1 MKKHL
6 VAIALSAALIPGLAS
21 GVDDVSPDTQY
32 SAVLSGGAT
41 TVFERGRNA
50 FLLPADNLSIERQDD
65 FFVGRAFFRLPW
77 VTAPASTKAR
87 DGLGPLFNG
96 KTCLS
101 CHARN
106 GRGRA
111 PISKDEPFQSA
122 LIRLSIPPTTPQQ
135 YDIAQRL
142 GAVPE
147 PNYGDQLQ
155 LHANPGIKPEASA
168 QSVFINY
175 TEISG
180 QFNDGEPYT
189 LLKPQLTLEQGAYGK
204 FDDGLM
210 TSVRVAPLMV
220 GLGLL
225 EAIPEADILKRADPD
240 DDDKDGVSGRPNRV
254 WDVAREEVVL
264 GRFGLKANQ
273 PTVKQQSAA
282 AFSADLGITSTL
294 FPEQSCTEKQ
304 VECLQARHGGEPE
317 ISAELME
324 KVTFYVS
331 VLAVPARRDVEDKQ
345 VLLGEKLFRKSGC
358 MACHVGEYKTGESKK
373 YPELSRQTIH
383 PYTDLLLHDMGEGLA
398 DGRSDFEASGREW
411 RTPPLW
417 GIGLVEKVNGHS
429 RFLHDGRARNLLEAV
444 LWHGGEGESA
454 KQQVLALNKRERH
467 ALVAFL
473 NSL

>member
-1 MKKHL
+1 MKKHR
-6 VAIALSAALIPGLAS
+6 VATVLSFALIPGLTS
-21 GVDDVSPDTQY
+21 GVDGATDQSQH
-32 SAVLSGGAT
+32 SAALSGGAT
-41 TVFERGRNA
+41 TVFERRRNA

-77 VTAPASTKAR
+77 VTAPALTKAR

-101 CHARN
+101 CHVRN
-106 GRGRA
+106 GRGHA
-111 PISKDEPFQSA
+111 PINKDEPFQSA
-122 LIRLSIPPTTPQQ
+122 LIRLSIPPTTQQ
-135 YDIAQRL
+135 QRDIAQRL

-147 PNYGDQLQ
+147 RGYGDQLQ
-155 LHANPGIKPEASA
+155 FHAIPGIKPETSA
-168 QSVFINY
+168 QIAY

-180 QFNDGEPYT
+180 QFNDGESYT
-189 LLKPQLTLEQGAYGK
+189 LLKPQLTLEQGAYGE
-204 FDDGLM
+204 FDAGLM

-225 EAIPEADILKRADPD
+225 EAIPEADILELADPD
-240 DDDKDGVSGRPNRV
+240 DDDNDGVSGRPNQV
-254 WDVAREEVVL
+254 WDIARQAVVL

-273 PTVKQQSAA
+273 PTVEQQSAA

-304 VECLQARHGGEPE
+304 EGCSQARHGGEPE

-331 VLAVPARRDVEDKQ
+331 VLGVPARRNAGQDM
-345 VLLGEKLFRKSGC
+345 VLLGEQLFRESGC
-358 MACHVGEYKTGESKK
+358 MACHVGEYRTGESKK
-373 YPELSRQTIH
+373 YPELSHQIIR

-398 DGRSDFEASGREW
+398 DGRPDFKASGREW

-454 KQQVLALNKRERH
+454 KRKVLALTKRERH